1 MGANEMDQRLP
12 LQWSHHT
19 DHKLPHPYQKGI
31 RNMKSN
37 LAIFSGVDFK
47 PVITRRLLILLLAL
61 ELILAFSA
69 LGFFQAGNAAVSV
82 TFVSIIIVL
91 AAMLF
96 GPLSGAAAGLI
107 FGLCRLWRSD
117 TAALT
122 QLDRLFS
129 PWYSGDFAASFISA
143 LLPNVLSGLVIGLA
157 FNFLFSHLPKQF
169 QAGGVA
175 FLSCMS
181 LYFHRF
187 LSLFVLWWEFP
198 KCGLTVSRALSPG
211 LSGLVLL
218 QWGLGVV
225 AAVGLYRLFTNEKIL
240 ALLKKHQEISEEP
253 DAKMHR
259 TIAYSGAVFLA
270 LVAALFFYV
279 NSSREAILQTVG
291 TSPVPQIMR
300 VFTSLSLQTVA
311 ALAAAMVIVD
321 LALLWQHETNLIAKK
336 AHEQAVR
343 ELAEKNQ
350 QDQRQLV
357 TTMSSI
363 YCETYY
369 IDLPADHNQPCT
381 FTALKQ
387 DRELRE
393 IVPPSG
399 ECKSFVQDGIIHQ
412 VIEPESQE
420 AMLAFL
426 DTDSMA
432 DRLLKSG
439 GSMLGEFRHKI
450 HGWCRAYLIVA
461 EKDEENRPRRV
472 LLAIRVIDEQ
482 KRQEIEMQ
490 EALTAALDN
499 ATSANAA
506 KGSFLAR
513 MSHDLRTPMNDIL
526 GITTIAGTHL
536 DDIHRVKDC
545 LNRINQSGKQLLF
558 LINEI
563 LDMSQI
569 EAGGLE
575 LISENFSLPE
585 LLDDLSPLINSL
597 AAEKKQTL
605 EFKVSN
611 FYHEEFVGDSRRIQ
625 QIFMSLADNAI
636 RFTPEGGSIK
646 ITAEETAS
654 NRLDVAHFKFT
665 IQDTGYGIREEDLH
679 NIFEPFF
686 LSKDPQIA
694 RLQGSGL
701 GLPIAQNLARMMLG
715 DIQVQSEYGKGS
727 TFTATFSL
735 PIYKESAA
743 AANEANFGLKVLA
756 VSDQPI
762 AADATCET
770 MKQLG
775 VEAQWIVSDEAAISR
790 AVEAHE
796 SGADFDAIICDWD
809 SSSINNIDIIS
820 ALRRQLV
827 NDTPALIAAS
837 NNISLMERE
846 AKESGV
852 SFLINKPLF
861 KSRLRQL
868 FADVTA
874 KGETAAKLLGAEDE
888 VAAAD
893 FSGARGLLVEDNEL
907 NAEIA
912 AEILGMLGMTV
923 DFANNGQEA
932 VDKVS
937 ASADGYY
944 DVVFMDIQMPL
955 MDGYEATKAIRKI
968 DRDYTR
974 SLPIFAMS
982 ANALAEDII
991 ASKESGM
998 NEHISKPVDYDQL
1011 TKLLKRWLRK

>member
-1 MGANEMDQRLP
+1 
-12 LQWSHHT
+12 
-19 DHKLPHPYQKGI
+19 
-31 RNMKSN
+31 MKSN
-37 LAIFSGVDFK
+37 LAIFSGVEFK
-47 PVITRRLLILLLAL
+47 PTITRRLLILLLAL
-61 ELILAFSA
+61 EIILAFSS
-69 LGFFQAGNAAVSV
+69 LGFFRSGAAVSLSV
-82 TFVSIIIVL
+82 TFVSIIITL
-91 AAMLF
+91 AAMVF

-107 FGLCRLWRSD
+107 FGLCRIWRSG
-117 TAALT
+117 TSPLSP
-122 QLDRLFS
+122 LDRLLS
-129 PWYSGDFAASFISA
+129 PCYSGDFAASLIA
-143 LLPNVLSGLVIGLA
+143 AILPNVLAGLVMGLA
-157 FNFLFSHLPKQF
+157 FNFIFSHLPKKLQP
-169 QAGGVA
+169 AGVA
-175 FLSCMS
+175 VLSCLG

-187 LSLFVLWWEFP
+187 LSLFILWWVFP
-198 KCGLTVSRALSPG
+198 KCGLTVSQAVSPG
-211 LSGLVLL
+211 FGAL
-218 QWGLGVV
+218 
-225 AAVGLYRLFTNEKIL
+225 I
-240 ALLKKHQEISEEP
+240 LLKWTLCAAAAAGIHRLLSNPKNLDLLKEHEEVSAEP
-253 DAKMHR
+253 DAKINR
-259 TIAYSGAVFLA
+259 TLIYSGIAFLA
-270 LVAALFFYV
+270 LVSALFFYAAD
-279 NSSREAILQTVG
+279 SREGLLQTAG
-291 TSPVPQIMR
+291 PALLPELLR
-300 VFTSLSLQTVA
+300 GLDSLSLQTVA
-311 ALAAAMVIVD
+311 ALAAAMVIID
-321 LALLWQHETNLIAKK
+321 LGMIWQRETYLIAKK
-336 AHEQAVR
+336 THEQEVR
-343 ELAEKNQ
+343 EIAEKNQ
-350 QDQRQLV
+350 QDQLKLV
-357 TTMSSI
+357 SAMSSI

-369 IDLPADHNQPCT
+369 IDLPADRNQPCT
-381 FTALKQ
+381 FVAMKQ
-387 DRELRE
+387 PQELRE

-399 ECKSFVQDGIIHQ
+399 DCGDFVREGIINQ
-412 VIEPESQE
+412 VIEPESQG

-426 DTDSMA
+426 DVGTMA

-439 GSMLGEFRHKI
+439 GSMLAEFKHKI
-450 HGWCRAYLIVA
+450 HGWCRAYLILA
-461 EKDEENRPRRV
+461 EKDEENKPSRV
-472 LLAIRVIDEQ
+472 LLAILIIDEQ
-482 KRQEIEMQ
+482 KRQEMEMQ

-506 KGSFLAR
+506 KGNFLAR

-536 DDIHRVKDC
+536 DDINRVKDC

-569 EAGGLE
+569 ESGGLE
-575 LISENFSLPE
+575 LISEDFSLPE
-585 LLDDLSPLINSL
+585 LLDDLSPLITSM
-597 AAEKKQTL
+597 AAEKKQKL
-605 EFKVSN
+605 EFTVSN

-625 QIFMSLADNAI
+625 QIFMSLVDNAI
-636 RFTPEGGSIK
+636 RFTPEGGSIR

-665 IQDTGYGIREEDLH
+665 IEDTGCGIREEDLH

-686 LSKDPQIA
+686 LPKEPQIA
-694 RLQGSGL
+694 RFQGSGL

-715 DIQVQSEYGKGS
+715 DIQVKSVYGEGS

-735 PIYKESAA
+735 PINKGGVSA
-743 AANEANFGLKVLA
+743 NGGERLGLKVLA

-762 AADATCET
+762 AADALCET

-775 VEAQWIVSDEAAISR
+775 VEAQWIVSGDAAIKQ

-796 SGADFDAIICDWD
+796 SGADFDAIIFDWD
-809 SSSINNIDIIS
+809 SSSINNIGIIA

-837 NNISLMERE
+837 DNISLIESE

-852 SFLINKPLF
+852 GFLINKPLF
-861 KSRLRQL
+861 RSRLRQL

-874 KGETAAKLLGAEDE
+874 KGETGDTAAGLLGAADE
-888 VAAAD
+888 AAAAD

-923 DFANNGQEA
+923 DFAGDGKEA
-932 VDKVS
+932 VDKVA

-974 SLPIFAMS
+974 NLPIFAMS

-1011 TKLLKRWLRK
+1011 TKLLKHWLRK

>member
-1 MGANEMDQRLP
+1 
-12 LQWSHHT
+12 
-19 DHKLPHPYQKGI
+19 
-31 RNMKSN
+31 MKSN

-47 PVITRRLLILLLAL
+47 PTITRRLLILLLAL
-61 ELILAFSA
+61 ELIFAFSA
-69 LGFFQAGNAAVSV
+69 LGFFPSGAAVSLSV
-82 TFVSIIIVL
+82 SFVSVIIAL
-91 AAMLF
+91 AAMVF
-96 GPLSGAAAGLI
+96 GPLSGAAAGLV
-107 FGLCRLWRSD
+107 FGLCRVWRSG
-117 TAALT
+117 TSPLSP
-122 QLDRLFS
+122 LDRLLS
-129 PWYSGDFAASFISA
+129 PYYSGDLAASLIA
-143 LLPNVLSGLVIGLA
+143 AILPNVLAGFVMGLA
-157 FNFLFSHLPKQF
+157 FSFIFSHLPKKLQP
-169 QAGGVA
+169 AGVA
-175 FLSCMS
+175 VLSCLG
-181 LYFHRF
+181 LYLHRF
-187 LSLFVLWWEFP
+187 LSLFILWWVFP
-198 KCGLTVSRALSPG
+198 KCGLTVSQAVFPGFSP
-211 LSGLVLL
+211 LILL
-218 QWGLGVV
+218 KWGLCAIAAAGV
-225 AAVGLYRLFTNEKIL
+225 YRLLSNPKIL
-240 ALLKKHQEISEEP
+240 NLLKEHEEVSAEP
-253 DAKMHR
+253 DAKISR
-259 TIAYSGAVFLA
+259 TLVYSDIAFLA
-270 LVAALFFYV
+270 LVSALFFYAAG
-279 NSSREAILQTVG
+279 SREGLLQMAG
-291 TSPVPQIMR
+291 TPLLPELLGGLA
-300 VFTSLSLQTVA
+300 SLSLQTVI
-311 ALAAAMVIVD
+311 ALSAAMVIIN
-321 LALLWQHETNLIAKK
+321 LAMLWQRETYLIAKK
-336 AHEQAVR
+336 THEQEVR
-343 ELAEKNQ
+343 EIAEKNQ
-350 QDQRQLV
+350 QDQLKLV
-357 TTMSSI
+357 STMSSI

-369 IDLPADHNQPCT
+369 IDLPADRSQPCT
-381 FTALKQ
+381 FVAMKQ
-387 DRELRE
+387 PQELRE

-399 ECKSFVQDGIIHQ
+399 DCSDFVREGIINR

-426 DTDSMA
+426 DADTMA

-439 GSMLGEFRHKI
+439 GSMLAEFKHKI
-450 HGWCRAYLIVA
+450 HGWCRAYLILA
-461 EKDEENRPRRV
+461 EKDEENKPRRV
-472 LLAIRVIDEQ
+472 LLAVLIIDEQ
-482 KRQEIEMQ
+482 KRQEMEMQ

-506 KGSFLAR
+506 KGNFLAR

-536 DDIHRVKDC
+536 DDINRVKDC

-569 EAGGLE
+569 ESGGLE
-575 LISENFSLPE
+575 LISEDFSLPE
-585 LLDDLSPLINSL
+585 LLDDLSPLITSM
-597 AAEKKQTL
+597 AAEKKQKL
-605 EFKVSN
+605 EFTVSN

-625 QIFMSLADNAI
+625 QIFMSLVDNAI
-636 RFTPEGGSIK
+636 RFTPEGGSIR

-665 IQDTGYGIREEDLH
+665 IEDTGCGIRKEDLH

-686 LSKDPQIA
+686 LPKEPQIA
-694 RLQGSGL
+694 HFQGSGL

-715 DIQVQSEYGKGS
+715 DIQVKSVYGEGS

-735 PIYKESAA
+735 PIHKGVVSAGS
-743 AANEANFGLKVLA
+743 EERLGLKVLA

-762 AADATCET
+762 AADALCET

-775 VEAQWIVSDEAAISR
+775 VEAQWIVSGDAAIKQ

-796 SGADFDAIICDWD
+796 SGADFDAIIFDWD
-809 SSSINNIDIIS
+809 SSSINNIEIIS
-820 ALRRQLV
+820 GLRRQLV

-837 NNISLMERE
+837 DNISLIESE

-852 SFLINKPLF
+852 GFLINKPLF
-861 KSRLRQL
+861 RSRLRQL

-874 KGETAAKLLGAEDE
+874 KGETGETAAGLPGAADE
-888 VAAAD
+888 ATAAD

-923 DFANNGQEA
+923 DFAGDGKEA
-932 VDKVS
+932 VDKVA

-974 SLPIFAMS
+974 NLPIFAMS

-991 ASKESGM
+991 ASRESGM